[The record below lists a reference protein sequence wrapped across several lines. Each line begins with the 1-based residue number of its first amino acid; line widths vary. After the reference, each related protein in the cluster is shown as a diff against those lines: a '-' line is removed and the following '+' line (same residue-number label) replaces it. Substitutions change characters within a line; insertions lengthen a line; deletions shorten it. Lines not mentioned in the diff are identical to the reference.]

1 MVALAR
7 PNAEVGARLSV
18 DRDAAGFDQLI
29 ATTAR
34 ADAGCGEEAVETQ
47 GRGYK
52 VKRVTS
58 LKKQTR
64 CYLFNFVTFFNESPL
79 RSGVRFRFGKADD
92 FAAFLPLRA
101 LLEKFDAL
109 KAFQDI
115 ALGRDG
121 AGAF

>member
-1 MVALAR
+1 MDTFAVHFHMVALGR
-7 PNAEVGARLSV
+7 LDAEVGARLSV

-29 ATTAR
+29 AMTAR
-34 ADAGCGEEAVETQ
+34 ANAGCGEETVETH
-47 GRGYK
+47 RTISSKDRY
-52 VKRVTS
+52 RS
-58 LKKQTR
+58 
-64 CYLFNFVTFFNESPL
+64 NESCL
-79 RSGVRFRFGKADD
+79 GVRFRFGKAND
-92 FAAFLPLRA
+92 FAAFLPLSA

>member
-1 MVALAR
+1 MDKFAVHLHVIALAGLD
-7 PNAEVGARLSV
+7 AEVGARLSV
-18 DRDAAGFDQLI
+18 EGDASGLDQLI
-29 ATTAR
+29 AMTAR
-34 ADAGCGEEAVETQ
+34 ADAGGGEET
-47 GRGYK
+47 
-52 VKRVTS
+52 VKTHRTIS
-58 LKKQTR
+58 SKDR
-64 CYLFNFVTFFNESPL
+64 CRSNESCL
-79 RSGVRFRFGKADD
+79 GVRFRFGKADD